1 MKFSKRR
8 SYSSP
13 IRYGFTRQSLALAGG
28 THAVALSHRRQL
40 WHLSLADAADT
51 GTVQDLHGYSAL
63 YQQYLATGD
72 TFMENKF
79 EHGTL
84 FAYRQGFGVLFIDQ
98 VLLFDTPHQPEP
110 RVLEVLNPDLS
121 VRGMLT
127 HASTVDGCPSAAVWV
142 PATDQ
147 LAAVYEHRQFYGR
160 GLFLAHLALCAGPAS
175 AAAYRLLAQPQ
186 TLTLGPALQEYISR
200 PGFDNV
206 LDAPQLLGLRQVAG
220 EVQVATL
227 GGHYS
232 AQLAGAGHQLGL
244 LALAPGTTAATHL
257 AAPIPTRWA
266 PVRLAADGTLA
277 SWNQYQPAAQA
288 GLYFYTFA
296 TGEITRLGF
305 RQKAFSESWPPAP
318 GEQLRW
324 LSFDREEAFIWV
336 FSSAGATVF
345 EAH

>member
-1 MKFSKRR
+1 MKASKRR
-8 SYSSP
+8 SFSSP

-28 THAVALSHRRQL
+28 THAVALNHRRQL
-40 WHLSLADAADT
+40 WRLSLVDSHDT
-51 GTVQDLHGYSAL
+51 GTVQDLHGYSGL
-63 YQQYLATGD
+63 YQQYLAAGD
-72 TFMENKF
+72 TFMDNKF

-110 RVLEVLNPDLS
+110 RVLAVLSPDLS

-127 HASTVDGCPSAAVWV
+127 HASTLAGCPSTAVWV

-147 LAAVYEHRQFYGR
+147 LVVVYEHRQFYGR
-160 GLFLAHLALCAGPAS
+160 GLFLAHLALCVGPA
-175 AAAYRLLAQPQ
+175 AAVAYRLLASPQ
-186 TLTLGPALQEYISR
+186 TLTLEPALQEYASR

-206 LDAPQLLGLRQVAG
+206 LDAPQLLALRQVAG

-232 AQLAGAGHQLGL
+232 AQLAEASHQLGL
-244 LALAPGTTAATHL
+244 LALAPGTTIATHL
-257 AAPIPTRWA
+257 AAQVPTRWA

-288 GLYFYTFA
+288 GLYFYHFA
-296 TGEITRLGF
+296 TGEATRLSF
-305 RQKAFSESWPPAP
+305 RQKAFATGWPPEP

-324 LSFDREEAFIWV
+324 LSFDRDQAFIWV
-336 FSSAGATVF
+336 FSSVGATVF